1 MDDIEKIKEQKKQE
15 LLEEQQQQQE
25 DQQIDKQERQK
36 EQILD
41 QFLDEN
47 AKQRLNAVR
56 MSDSERAEKVEQSI
70 INLAQSGQ
78 INSKIT
84 GNEMAN
90 ILSEI
95 NQSESQDYN
104 IRGM

>member
-1 MDDIEKIKEQKKQE
+1 MEDIEKIKEQKKQE
-15 LLEEQQQQQE
+15 LIEERKQQQE
-25 DQQIDKQERQK
+25 EQREEQERQK
-36 EQILD
+36 EQILN

-56 MSDSERAEKVEQSI
+56 MSDSDRAERVEQSI
-70 INLAQSGQ
+70 IQLVQSGQ
-78 INSKIT
+78 ITDMVT
-84 GNEMAN
+84 GDEMAN